1 MFAVFVMLDQVY
13 EISDYSSPSITLVDI
28 APSDCRLPVI
38 VDEVVYFILV
48 HCHII
53 VIGAGPE
60 TRRKHPVRQHEKNN
74 ANGCRVQLFVLSTRP
89 LHSSLHGHDMGH
101 AGRSMVQRFNGHAF
115 EILNILSL

>member
-1 MFAVFVMLDQVY
+1 MFAVFVMLDPVY
-13 EISDYSSPSITLVDI
+13 EILDYSSLYCS
-28 APSDCRLPVI
+28 CRLPVCSRLR
-38 VDEVVYFILV
+38 VLR
-48 HCHII
+48 HII
-53 VIGAGPE
+53 VIVAGPE

-74 ANGCRVQLFVLSTRP
+74 ANGRRVQLFVLSTRP